1 MIETEGHLSFDFLAN
16 GEAGLTPAYGSF
28 LAEAASHCLHL
39 RDHSNPVRL
48 LITGDE
54 RFSRMFRWGLVAQ
67 GHRSTYGDLQEATE
81 YGAYGIAIVVAMHV
95 TGMRYVERSAR
106 GTGIDLWLNNDPDK
120 RNLFQHAARL
130 EVSGIF
136 DGDESKV
143 ASRLKT
149 KLIQTKRSDTTLLCA
164 YVVIVE
170 FGLPQTRLAKKTPV
184 ESEL

>member
-1 MIETEGHLSFDFLAN
+1 MTETEDHLSFEFLVR
-16 GEAGLTPAYGSF
+16 GSVGLTPAYGAF

-39 RDHSNPVRL
+39 KDHSNPVKL
-48 LITGDE
+48 FITGDQ
-54 RFSRMFRWGLVAQ
+54 RSSRMFKWGPTAQ
-67 GHRSTYGDLQEATE
+67 GNRSTYGDLQEATE
-81 YGAYGIAIVVAMHV
+81 YGAYGIAIVVAMHA
-95 TGMRYVERSAR
+95 TGLRHVERSAK
-106 GTGIDLWLNNDPDK
+106 GTGIDLWLNNGADE

-149 KLIQTKRSDTTLLCA
+149 KLTQTKRSDTTLLCA

-170 FGLPQTRLAKKTPV
+170 FGLPQARLVKKALI
-184 ESEL
+184 EGSL